1 MIIFF
6 MERGNWQYLRGV
18 QLMHLFGHVFSMV
31 RFTVNLTCF
40 IINSILFCMLYG
52 GIQKV
57 HQLKIPIFD
66 SPPPFSSL
74 FVLHVPH
81 SSYVCF
87 FEFPHLSQKKFRDIY
102 EFLNAK
108 SGSKKRENNYFFK
121 LSIKITVFTQLYIAP
136 ITTEIFT
143 SS

>member
-1 MIIFF
+1 MGAFKKYISSKF
-6 MERGNWQYLRGV
+6 
-18 QLMHLFGHVFSMV
+18 
-31 RFTVNLTCF
+31 
-40 IINSILFCMLYG
+40 
-52 GIQKV
+52 
-57 HQLKIPIFD
+57 PIFD

-87 FEFPHLSQKKFRDIY
+87 SEFPHLSQKKFRDIY

-121 LSIKITVFTQLYIAP
+121 LSIKITVFIQLYIATM
-136 ITTEIFT
+136 TTEIFT
-143 SS
+143 SSQKMLNEKRMSTPF